1 MSTLGYIETWGSGIA
16 RIKEIC
22 SENHIDFSIKETG
35 DFVQVTFVR
44 PQENARKKVDEE
56 QIIINYIKKH
66 GKIQRSNVM
75 EILHC
80 GETKAKSIL
89 KKMTRKKLEK
99 ITKGKYTYYI
109 LKNKQ

>member
-1 MSTLGYIETWGSGIA
+1 
-16 RIKEIC
+16 
-22 SENHIDFSIKETG
+22 
-35 DFVQVTFVR
+35 
-44 PQENARKKVDEE
+44 
-56 QIIINYIKKH
+56 
-66 GKIQRSNVM
+66 M
-75 EILHC
+75 EILLC